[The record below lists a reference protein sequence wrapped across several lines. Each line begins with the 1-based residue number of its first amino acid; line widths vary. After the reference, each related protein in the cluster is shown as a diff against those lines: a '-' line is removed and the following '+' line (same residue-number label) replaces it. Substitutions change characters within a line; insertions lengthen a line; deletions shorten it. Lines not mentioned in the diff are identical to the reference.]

1 MRSPALEAVIR
12 EIGVDAFRIQ
22 ANVARRTVFN
32 WQKFGV
38 PADKVALVAKLT
50 GLPPSEVRPDLAA
63 LFHEQN
69 VEVLA
74 P

>member
-1 MRSPALEAVIR
+1 MRSPALEAAIR
-12 EIGVDAFRIQ
+12 ETGIDAFREQ
-22 ANVARRTVFN
+22 AQVSRRTVFN

-63 LFHEQN
+63 LFHDQS
-69 VEVLA
+69 VSA
-74 P
+74 HA